1 MRTSFCC
8 LSVVLL
14 AICGTASA
22 ARPAHPLASSRTGEL
37 VLQFRDPTQSSAPL
51 KRLGLSATRSLM
63 NGRAAV
69 VTVPTFMTAD
79 QAIRTLRDDPAILSA
94 EPNALR
100 YIRINPNDPLFDRQ
114 WGFLNTGQGNFV
126 SGGPP
131 GTVDGDLNMLPAW
144 DPDGDGS
151 FRRTGDPSV
160 IVAIIDDAFDLDHPD
175 LAANFIAGRDAANN
189 DSNPRPD
196 NDADDQFHGTYVSGS
211 LGAIGNNGIGVA
223 GAAWSVSLMPL
234 KVGRLVTDD
243 GETATQLDS
252 AAILTAMQYAL
263 DHGAQIVNASYGGP
277 TATSAERNLLKQLG
291 DAGVLFVTSAGNTDA
306 NIDRSVINFPA
317 NYDEPNVLT
326 VAATNRQDGIAS
338 FSEYGPTTVD
348 VAAPGLQIVTTQLGG
363 DYADGANC
371 GRAGG
376 NCGVSGT
383 SFSSPYA
390 AGIAALIKSEY
401 PAASYPEIKARLIA
415 SGEAGDGAGLRTAG
429 GRIDA
434 AAALDANAQPVL
446 VIRSVVVDSAGNGAL
461 DPGETARIDITLE
474 NLWQPAAAVT
484 ARFDTDEL
492 TVLSGTQTVGALAQN
507 ETATV
512 SFDVTVPAGATG
524 HRYVSGQFTLQ
535 ANAGL
540 YSVQRG
546 FIDEIGALPLLDT
559 VQATF
564 AGRDADLYDDFHA
577 WHVDLADVPTD
588 SGALVIRTA
597 TDQDIDLLVKYEAPP
612 QYLISLGINP
622 EEDPGFFCTSSS
634 TANCDDPDTYISGE
648 ADGNEEVVIDNPQV
662 GTYHIVVVNFAQTD
676 VPLDYRIS
684 ADLIAT
690 SGVDEAI
697 EPDSGNGGSLGFAS
711 LLPLLAAAAWRRRRR
726 RRRR

>member
-1 MRTSFCC
+1 MRTFFCC
-8 LSVVLL
+8 LSLVLFGF
-14 AICGTASA
+14 CGIASA
-22 ARPAHPLASSRTGEL
+22 ARPAHPLASSRADEL
-37 VLQFRDPTQSSAPL
+37 ILQFRDPAQASAPL

-69 VTVPTFMTAD
+69 VTVPAFMTAD

-100 YIRINPNDPLFDRQ
+100 YIRIHPNDPLFDRQ
-114 WGFLNTGQGNFV
+114 WGFLNTGQANFV

-131 GTVDGDLNMLPAW
+131 GTVNGDLNMLPAW
-144 DPDGDGS
+144 DPGGDGS
-151 FRRTGDPSV
+151 FDRTGDPAV

-189 DSNPRPD
+189 DSNPRQD
-196 NDADDQFHGTYVSGS
+196 SGAEDQFHGTYVSGS
-211 LGAIGNNGIGVA
+211 LAAIGNNGIGVA

-234 KVGRLVTDD
+234 KVGKQVTED

-277 TATSAERNLLKQLG
+277 TATTAERNLLKQLG
-291 DAGVLFVTSAGNTDA
+291 DAGVLFVTAAGNTDA
-306 NIDRSVINFPA
+306 NTDRSVITFPA

-338 FSEYGPTTVD
+338 FSDYGPTTVD
-348 VAAPGLQIVTTQLGG
+348 VAAPGLQIVTTQLDGG
-363 DYADGANC
+363 YADGANC
-371 GRAGG
+371 GDAGG

-383 SFSSPYA
+383 SFSAPYT

-415 SGEAGDGAGLRTAG
+415 SGEAGDGAGLRTAA

-434 AAALDANAQPVL
+434 AAALDADAQPVL
-446 VIRSVVVDSAGNGAL
+446 VIRSVVIDSAGNGVL
-461 DPGETARIDITLE
+461 DPGETARIDVTLE
-474 NLWQPAAAVT
+474 NLWQPATAVT
-484 ARFDTDEL
+484 ARFDSDDL
-492 TVLSGTQTVGALAQN
+492 TVLSGTQSVGTLTQN

-512 SFDVTVPAGATG
+512 GFDVTVPAGASG

-546 FIDEIGALPLLDT
+546 FIDEIGALPLLET
-559 VQATF
+559 LEASF

-577 WHVDLADVPTD
+577 WHVDLADVPEG
-588 SGALVIRTA
+588 SGSLVIRTA

-612 QYLISLGINP
+612 HYLISLGINP
-622 EEDPGFFCTSSS
+622 EEDPGYFCTSST
-634 TANCDDPDTYISGE
+634 TANCEDPETYISGE
-648 ADGNEEVVIDNPQV
+648 ADGNEAVVIDHPQL

-676 VPLDYRIS
+676 VPLNYRIS
-684 ADLIAT
+684 TSLVAS
-690 SGVDEAI
+690 SGVDETS
-697 EPDSGNGGSLGFAS
+697 EPEDSDDDGGGLGFAS
-711 LLPLLAAAAWRRRRR
+711 LLPLLAGALWRRHRR
-726 RRRR
+726 

>member
-37 VLQFRDPTQSSAPL
+37 ILQFRDPAQSTAPL

-79 QAIRTLRDDPAILSA
+79 QAIRTLRDDPAIVSA

-131 GTVDGDLNMLPAW
+131 GTVDGDLNMLAAW
-144 DPDGDGS
+144 DLDGDGS

-196 NDADDQFHGTYVSGS
+196 DDADDQFHGTYVSGS

-223 GAAWSVSLMPL
+223 GAVWSVSLMPL
-234 KVGRLVTDD
+234 KVGKRVTED
-243 GETATQLDS
+243 GVTATQLDS

-317 NYDEPNVLT
+317 NYDEPNILT

-348 VAAPGLQIVTTQLGG
+348 VAAPGLQIVTTQPGG

-371 GRAGG
+371 GNAGG

-390 AGIAALIKSEY
+390 AGIATLIKSEY

-415 SGEAGDGAGLRTAG
+415 SGEAGDGAGLRTSA

-434 AAALDANAQPVL
+434 AAALDVNAQPVL
-446 VIRSVVVDSAGNGAL
+446 VVRSVVIDSAGNGAL
-461 DPGETARIDITLE
+461 DPGETARIDVTLE
-474 NLWQPAAAVT
+474 NLWQTAVAVT
-484 ARFDTDEL
+484 ARFDTDDL
-492 TVLSGTQTVGALAQN
+492 TVLGRTQSIGTLAQN

-512 SFDVTVPAGATG
+512 SFDVIVPSGVSG
-524 HRYVSGQFTLQ
+524 HRYVSGQFSLQ

-546 FIDEIGALPLLDT
+546 FINEISALPLSET
-559 VQATF
+559 IQTAF

-577 WHVDLADVPTD
+577 WHVDVTDVP
-588 SGALVIRTA
+588 SGTVSLVISTA
-597 TDQDIDLLVKYEAPP
+597 TEQDIDLLVKYEAPP

-634 TANCDDPDTYISGE
+634 TADCDDPDTYISGE
-648 ADGNEEVVIDNPQV
+648 ADGNEKVVIDNPQV

-684 ADLIAT
+684 TDLIAT

-697 EPDSGNGGSLGFAS
+697 EPDSDDGGSLGLAS
-711 LLPLLAAAAWRRRRR
+711 LLPLLAATAWRRRRR
-726 RRRR
+726 